1 MLGAA
6 DKKTSVN
13 GEIARV
19 MGNRKSCSFEFR
31 HVTLCRRDT
40 RAFGGRTITDFN
52 PGAEGLTTEELTLV
66 ETRLTNEAKSVLVA
80 YLLWIFLGGIGMHN
94 FYIGR
99 IMLGICEIILGLLGF
114 IFIFAA
120 GLGVIFLVPLAV
132 LLFIDLFIIPGGIR
146 KSLNKKRQELIE
158 DMKRNKL
165 TTT

>member
-1 MLGAA
+1 M
-6 DKKTSVN
+6 
-13 GEIARV
+13 
-19 MGNRKSCSFEFR
+19 
-31 HVTLCRRDT
+31 
-40 RAFGGRTITDFN
+40 TDFN
-52 PGAEGLTTEELTLV
+52 PGAEGLTTGELTLV

-80 YLLWIFLGGIGMHN
+80 YILWIFLGGIGMHN

-99 IMLGICEIILGLLGF
+99 IMLGICETILCLLGF

-158 DMKRNKL
+158 NMKRKQL